1 MCVSLGR
8 TWPAHSDPGLVS
20 QGTRGVA
27 MNPQFMEVPWV
38 FKSRW
43 VRDEEFDEVTHIWR
57 WEGYSVF
64 WTISEDVM
72 SGFDI

>member
-1 MCVSLGR
+1 
-8 TWPAHSDPGLVS
+8 
-20 QGTRGVA
+20 
-27 MNPQFMEVPWV
+27 MEVPRV

>member
-1 MCVSLGR
+1 
-8 TWPAHSDPGLVS
+8 
-20 QGTRGVA
+20 
-27 MNPQFMEVPWV
+27 V